1 MLASVPPIVEVR
13 DLTKVFRVVKKQPGV
28 VGAFRSL
35 FRREYREVRAVDR
48 VSFTI
53 HEGERVGFL
62 GPNGAGKTTTLKMLS
77 GILYP
82 TSGTASVLGFNP
94 TERNPEMLRRLSLVM
109 GNKMQLWWDLPAWD
123 GFLVLKEI
131 YEVPE
136 AEFKRRVEGLIEA
149 LKIQDKV
156 HTQVRR
162 LSLGERM
169 KCELVAALV
178 HAPRLIF
185 LDEPTLGLD
194 VVSQKSIREF
204 LREYNEES
212 GATLLLTSHY
222 MQDVAEVCDRVI
234 VIDHGRIAFDGSLDQ
249 LVKQF
254 SATKVLKLV
263 LNQPVR
269 DSDLAPYGRVLTCTE
284 YQAVLEVERAKVTS
298 VAARILA
305 EQPVE
310 DLTVEEL
317 GIDEIIRRLFGEGRQ
332 ARSGETR

>member
-1 MLASVPPIVEVR
+1 
-13 DLTKVFRVVKKQPGV
+13 
-28 VGAFRSL
+28 
-35 FRREYREVRAVDR
+35 
-48 VSFTI
+48 
-53 HEGERVGFL
+53 
-62 GPNGAGKTTTLKMLS
+62 
-77 GILYP
+77 
-82 TSGTASVLGFNP
+82 
-94 TERNPEMLRRLSLVM
+94 
-109 GNKMQLWWDLPAWD
+109 
-123 GFLVLKEI
+123 
-131 YEVPE
+131 
-136 AEFKRRVEGLIEA
+136 
-149 LKIQDKV
+149 
-156 HTQVRR
+156 
-162 LSLGERM
+162 
-169 KCELVAALV
+169 
-178 HAPRLIF
+178 
-185 LDEPTLGLD
+185 
-194 VVSQKSIREF
+194 VSQKSIREF